1 MKLALFDLDHTLLS
15 ADSSE
20 RWGCFLAD
28 QGLIDQQHFMQ
39 GLQGFEQQYQQ
50 GDLDIV
56 QCLSYAVQHTLL
68 PFSAQKLH
76 SLFPQ
81 FIQDYILPTVT
92 KAAWDV
98 LAEHRAQDHQLVIA
112 TGCFEPLA
120 APIARVLGVPHL
132 IASQVAYDTQGNM
145 TAAIN
150 GTACYQQGKIQ
161 CVGQWIAKLPHTV
174 RETWFYSDSHND
186 IPLLEWVDHAIVVNP
201 DPKLA
206 AYAQSRS
213 WQRRDLY

>member
-50 GDLDIV
+50 GNLDIV

-68 PFSAQKLH
+68 PFS
-76 SLFPQ
+76 
-81 FIQDYILPTVT
+81 
-92 KAAWDV
+92 
-98 LAEHRAQDHQLVIA
+98 AQDHQLVIA